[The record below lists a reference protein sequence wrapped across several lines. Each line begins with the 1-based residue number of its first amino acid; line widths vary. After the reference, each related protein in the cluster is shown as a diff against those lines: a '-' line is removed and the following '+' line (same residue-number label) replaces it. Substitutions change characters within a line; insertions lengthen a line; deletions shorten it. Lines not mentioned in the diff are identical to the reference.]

1 MKDSASIFGRLV
13 GKAEIKSVL
22 RIASWGCSETAQWLK
37 SKQDR
42 VVRIPGAH
50 VSAGDSPV
58 TPGLEGRKRR
68 SLEALPG

>member
-1 MKDSASIFGRLV
+1 MLRDS
-13 GKAEIKSVL
+13 SVVKEQ
-22 RIASWGCSETAQWLK
+22 AGH
-37 SKQDR
+37 R

-68 SLEALPG
+68 SLEPLPG